1 MKLNT
6 PSICASVIAH
16 RVEEFLEV
24 LEHVNMD
31 HADLVELRA
40 DGLKTDGEAGKGSRT
55 LIRGLFRG
63 AKSSTNLPLILT
75 VRMEK
80 EGGVFSGTEAE
91 RIDCIKDGIKL
102 ADMVDIELRT
112 NEKDRDEIIALAKS
126 KKVPVLLSYHDF
138 KKTPEEDEMISIL
151 EEQENIGA
159 SIAKLAVTANSQ
171 ADVIRLLNVTQVMTK
186 RLKIPLCT
194 ISMGELGG
202 ISRIAAPVFGSAI
215 TYGYVTKETAPG
227 QLSVP
232 ELDSALKALGVRQ

>member
-40 DGLKTDGEAGKGSRT
+40 DGLKIDSEAGKGSRT
-55 LIRGLFRG
+55 LIRGLFRD

-126 KKVPVLLSYHDF
+126 KKVPVILSYHDF
-138 KKTPEEDEMISIL
+138 KKTPEEDVMISIL

-159 SIAKLAVTANSQ
+159 GIAKLAVTANSQ
-171 ADVIRLLNVTQVMTK
+171 ADVIRLLNVTRVMAK

-194 ISMGELGG
+194 ISMGELGV
-202 ISRIAAPVFGSAI
+202 ISRVAAPVFGSAI